1 MRHHVRFGILM
12 ALLAFLPAHLRAQAV
27 SSIVSFGLADPSG
40 GLGEFRNTG
49 PVARAGVVLGHPRRV
64 SQWRV
69 EMEYARMTGRE
80 QSPSLASRDA
90 DITSLGLF
98 GTITIG
104 PRTPRWAPYFAIG
117 AGLQRLNTV
126 GVRNPYGTTPGVR
139 TGFGLTGRHHTR
151 HVFLEVLVHAN
162 LTDHGAGDYAIGYF
176 FPVVA
181 GVRF

>member
-1 MRHHVRFGILM
+1 MRHHVRLGILM
-12 ALLAFLPAHLRAQAV
+12 ALLAFLPAHLSAQAV
-27 SSIVSFGLADPSG
+27 SSIVSFGLANPSG

-64 SQWRV
+64 SQWRI

-80 QSPSLASRDA
+80 QSPSVDSRDA
-90 DITSLGLF
+90 DIRSLGLF
-98 GTITIG
+98 GTISIG

-151 HVFLEVLVHAN
+151 HVFLEVLLHAN